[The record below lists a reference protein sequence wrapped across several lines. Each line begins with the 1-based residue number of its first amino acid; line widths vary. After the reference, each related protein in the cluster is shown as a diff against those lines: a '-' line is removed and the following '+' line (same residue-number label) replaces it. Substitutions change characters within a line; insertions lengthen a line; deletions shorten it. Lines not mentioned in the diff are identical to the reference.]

1 MPNTIINRTIVLSS
15 VVGLL
20 PETKA
25 WLAVLPSKPNTLVI
39 NSVNNFIRAA
49 KANGYWTLLD
59 RLVLFAQDKQVN
71 AVYSI
76 VNPTSTP
83 CTEVNSPTW
92 GAYIG
97 YTGNGSNMYINTN
110 LAPSNGVNYTL
121 NSSTAIIYSGTNSAI
136 NSLDF
141 GCSNAATTNYLGFW
155 TKYTDNKSYCYVN
168 EGTTGVNGSITS
180 SLGLFQI
187 SRTASNVVTVYQNG
201 TSYLNG
207 TSTSTGRCTV
217 NCFVL
222 ARNNNGTP
230 DLFSSRRISLF
241 ILAAGNITASTI
253 NSDIVT
259 YLQTPLG
266 F

>member
-1 MPNTIINRTIVLSS
+1 MPNTIINRRIVLSS

-155 TKYTDNKSYCYVN
+155 PKYTDNKSYCYVN